1 MKNIKLFVLFA
12 ITSLLLA
19 GCANVAYIEK
29 DENINFNQLKSYSWV
44 DSKDEEADSSKK
56 VISLTEQNVRKAVN
70 AELAKQGWRE
80 VKNKPEV
87 LLSYDVLV
95 DRSVKE
101 NNNPVYSRPFTRV
114 VYNPYAGRWV
124 PIYYPSQFMGYARDQ
139 QQVRE
144 GTVTITMVDV
154 KSSKT
159 IWQGWTTGE
168 VNSKNMTA
176 REIQT
181 SVRNIFRKF
190 DTAKR

>member
-1 MKNIKLFVLFA
+1 MKSIKLFVLFA